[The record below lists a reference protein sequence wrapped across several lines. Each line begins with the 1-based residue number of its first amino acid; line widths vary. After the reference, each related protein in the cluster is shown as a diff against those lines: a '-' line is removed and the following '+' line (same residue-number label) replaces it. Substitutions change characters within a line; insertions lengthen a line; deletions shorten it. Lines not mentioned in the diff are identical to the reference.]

1 MRTCKES
8 YENDDGHIIVVILVP
23 RFFCEPNYL
32 RRQKTGEK
40 IQYTITILPGFLISY
55 STIPV
60 DSVHGAIGSYITQPG
75 LKQVG
80 AARRMNCLSEISF
93 RLFFSRVRKRLEDW
107 IALLSQLIIILEGQ
121 VKKADVGR
129 AARRES
135 QGLKAQW
142 VWFVLLADECVRL
155 YARIP
160 DAQVVPQRFL
170 WQYIYCLL
178 SRHRMGLGP

>member
-1 MRTCKES
+1 MVETK
-8 YENDDGHIIVVILVP
+8 VP

-55 STIPV
+55 SIIPV
-60 DSVHGAIGSYITQPG
+60 DSVHEAIDSYITQPG

-93 RLFFSRVRKRLEDW
+93 RLFFSRVRKRLEYW

-121 VKKADVGR
+121 VKEADVGR
-129 AARRES
+129 AARREP
-135 QGLKAQW
+135 QGLKTQW

-170 WQYIYCLL
+170 WQYIYCIL